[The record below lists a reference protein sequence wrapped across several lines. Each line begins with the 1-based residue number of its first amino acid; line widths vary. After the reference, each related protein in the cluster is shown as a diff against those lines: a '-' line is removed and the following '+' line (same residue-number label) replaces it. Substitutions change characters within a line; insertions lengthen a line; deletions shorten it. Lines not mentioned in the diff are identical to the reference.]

1 MDHQPPKT
9 AKPTCWVVT
18 DGAVGNE
25 KQCLALTHYLAL
37 KPMVFRAGLRWPWRA
52 LAPRGLWAANLA
64 VTGHLSDRLAPPW
77 PSVLIGCGRRAALVS
92 RWVRSRSD
100 GYTRTVQ
107 ILNPRIDPAQFDHVI
122 CPRHDGLTGQNVIRT
137 EGALH
142 RVDGETLAGFRE
154 SWVALGE
161 LPSPRVAVLVGASNR
176 AYRLDGGGLEKLL
189 EAAAAMA
196 GEGSL
201 LISSSRRTPAALN
214 AHMRQWFG
222 QRRGML
228 WTGGPDSEN
237 PYEGFLA
244 WADRFVVSADSVNM
258 ISEALGTGQPV
269 HSSPPTNGN
278 RRFARFHRHLVSS
291 GRLLGLDDT
300 QPHTDYP
307 PLRETAGVADRL
319 RLALD
324 L

>member
-1 MDHQPPKT
+1 MNHQPPKT
-9 AKPTCWVVT
+9 ADPTCWVVT

-37 KPMVFRAGLRWPWRA
+37 DPLVFRAGLRWPWRA
-52 LAPRGLWAANLA
+52 LAPRGLWLAHLAA
-64 VTGHLSDRLAPPW
+64 TGDLRGRLAPPW
-77 PSVLIGCGRRAALVS
+77 PRLLIGCGRRAALLS
-92 RWVRSRSD
+92 RWVRKRSE
-100 GYTRTVQ
+100 GATRTVQ

-122 CPRHDGLTGQNVIRT
+122 CPSHDGLTGQNVIRT

-142 RVDGETLAGFRE
+142 QVDDETLAGFRKR
-154 SWVALGE
+154 WVALGE
-161 LPSPRVAVLVGASNR
+161 LPSPRIAVLVGASNR
-176 AYRLDGGGLEKLL
+176 AYRLDDARLIRLL
-189 EAAAAMA
+189 EGAAAMA

-201 LISSSRRTPAALN
+201 LISSSRRTPPELN
-214 AHMRQWFG
+214 ARMRQWFG

-228 WTGGPDSEN
+228 WTDGPDGEN

-258 ISEALGTGQPV
+258 ISEALGTGKPV
-269 HSSPPTNGN
+269 HSTAPTSGN
-278 RRFARFHRHLVSS
+278 RRFARFHGHLVST
-291 GRLLGLDDT
+291 GRLLGLDHK
-300 QPHTDYP
+300 QPHADYA
-307 PLRETAGVADRL
+307 PLRETAEVADRL